1 MKAAIV
7 GAGRMGAVHAQAC
20 VDLGVEVALV
30 TDLRPDRAAALA
42 ARFGARSVEPADWVA
57 ELAQRRPE
65 LVVVAATVPAH
76 AEAVATAAALGAR
89 FVFCEKPMGGSLVEC
104 DAMIDACA
112 RAGARLAINHPAIHM
127 PIYRVPAEIAETGEV
142 GEIRTMSVVAG
153 NMGMAMNGS
162 HFLAAFEFVC
172 SEVSARVSARFSS
185 TIMPNPRGREFEDR
199 AGFVVVEGRTGK
211 RLTLSAEAE
220 QGHGLSV
227 VYCGRHG
234 QIYVDELE
242 GNVLVQAR
250 LAEHRQAPS
259 TRYTM
264 PWSTRRSTI
273 TSTSVFE
280 PTRDTLRDLIGGGPI
295 FADGERARRIVAV
308 LVAAYESD
316 ARGGAYVD
324 VDGDLPRD
332 RSFPWA

>member
-30 TDLRPDRAAALA
+30 TDLRPDGAAALA
-42 ARFGARSVEPADWVA
+42 ARFGARPVEPAAWEA
-57 ELAQRRPE
+57 ELARVRPE
-65 LVVVAATVPAH
+65 VAIVAATTPAH
-76 AEAVATAAALGAR
+76 APAVLAAAASGAKY
-89 FVFCEKPMGGSLVEC
+89 VFCEKPMGRSLAEC

-127 PIYRVPAEIAETGEV
+127 PVYRVPAEIVAS
-142 GEIRTMSVVAG
+142 GEIGDIRSMSVVAG

-162 HFLAAFEFVC
+162 HYVAAFEFVC
-172 SEVSARVSARFSS
+172 ADVAKRVSARFS
-185 TIMPNPRGREFEDR
+185 TARVPNPRGAEFEDR
-199 AGFVVVEGRTGK
+199 AGFVAVEGVEGK
-211 RLTLSAEAE
+211 RLILNADAD

-227 VYCGRHG
+227 VYGGRYG

-242 GNVLVQAR
+242 GHVRVQAR
-250 LAEHRQAPS
+250 LAEHRQAPT
-259 TRYTM
+259 TRYGM
-264 PWSTRRSTI
+264 PSTTRVAAI
-273 TSTSVFE
+273 PGAAVLE
-280 PTRDTLRDLIGGGPI
+280 PTRDTLRDLLGGGPV
-295 FADGERARRIVAV
+295 FVSGERARRIVAV